1 MATIRIDLPESVLLG
16 SGQSQEEFVS
26 EAKFLLA
33 VKLFEL
39 RRLSSSRAAAVCS
52 MNRVDFLL
60 RAGRSG
66 VPVADID
73 ESDSPWI
80 EQARSY
86 ENGGLICPRCCPRF
100 TGKDHRL
107 RREADSPRLAQRRWY
122 FSVVDII
129 AALTDSEAPGKYW
142 SALKRR
148 EAETSGFQLSTICR
162 QLKLTAS
169 DGKNLSYR
177 LRQHAGSIPDYPVGS
192 KSQGRAFQ
200 AVARSGGLRACPGD

>member
-73 ESDSPWI
+73 ESDSPLD
-80 EQARSY
+80 R
-86 ENGGLICPRCCPRF
+86 
-100 TGKDHRL
+100 
-107 RREADSPRLAQRRWY
+107 
-122 FSVVDII
+122 
-129 AALTDSEAPGKYW
+129 
-142 SALKRR
+142 
-148 EAETSGFQLSTICR
+148 
-162 QLKLTAS
+162 
-169 DGKNLSYR
+169 
-177 LRQHAGSIPDYPVGS
+177 AG
-192 KSQGRAFQ
+192 
-200 AVARSGGLRACPGD
+200 